1 MSGIYSDILTNMSQ
15 ARVSIVNNNLSNVMK
30 YLTVIN
36 LVFMPINVL
45 TGMGGM
51 SEFTMMTEGI
61 WWPYAYSGFF
71 LGAVLIAYITFLAV
85 KRIGMEPRNK

>member
-1 MSGIYSDILTNMSQ
+1 
-15 ARVSIVNNNLSNVMK
+15 MK
-30 YLTVIN
+30 LLAVIN

-51 SEFTMMTEGI
+51 SEFSAMTEGI

-71 LGAVLIAYITFLAV
+71 LASVLIAYITFLTF
-85 KRIGMEPRNK
+85 KRIGVTSHK

>member
-1 MSGIYSDILTNMSQ
+1 MST
-15 ARVSIVNNNLSNVMK
+15 ARVSIVNTNLSNVMK
-30 YLTVIN
+30 YLAVIN

-51 SEFTMMTEGI
+51 SEFSMMTQGI

-71 LGAVLIAYITFLAV
+71 LAAVIIGYITFIVV
-85 KRIGMEPRNK
+85 KRVGVGSHK